1 MPKDSTTGLTRVE
14 LRILLTL
21 LDGPLHGH
29 AIKTEVRR
37 RSDGEVELGPGTLY
51 GAIDRLERRGYLTPD
66 EPPRPP
72 QTGRE
77 RRRRYVAITP
87 RGVDAALAE
96 VESVDRLLS
105 FARAKMRA
113 ADLKG
118 TP

>member
-29 AIKTEVRR
+29 AIKAEVRR

-51 GAIDRLERRGYLTPD
+51 GAIDRLERRGFLKPS
-66 EPPRPP
+66 EPPRAPE
-72 QTGRE
+72 TARE
-77 RRRRYVAITP
+77 ARRRYVAVTP
-87 RGVDAALAE
+87 TGVEAALVE
-96 VESVDRLLS
+96 VESVDRLLA
-105 FARAKMRA
+105 FARSKIRA